1 MLGLVVALAGV
12 SATVAWGWE
21 WADGAASVVIG
32 IILAGTAV
40 ALAIET
46 KSLLIGESASPEIV
60 GDVRAI
66 VEANP
71 TITALNEIR
80 TLHRGPNDVLLAI
93 SVDFEDNLTAGKV
106 EQAIYQLELGIKE
119 RFPQVRRLFIEVQA
133 AKDHDDMLARSKL
146 HDDTPGPH

>member
-1 MLGLVVALAGV
+1 M
-12 SATVAWGWE
+12 
-21 WADGAASVVIG
+21 
-32 IILAGTAV
+32 
-40 ALAIET
+40 
-46 KSLLIGESASPEIV
+46 
-60 GDVRAI
+60 RAI